1 MTRIL
6 LASSSPY
13 RRQLL
18 DKLGLCFD
26 HASPNTD
33 ETPQIN
39 ESPYALAERLSIAK
53 AEALS
58 TSYPDHLI
66 IGSDQVAELNGKL
79 LGKPGC
85 HANAVDQLSRCS
97 GNTVTFYTG
106 ICLRN
111 TKTGRNQYQCDTY
124 TVIFRHLTLQQ
135 IEHYVTQETPY
146 DCAGSFKS
154 EGLGIS
160 LFAAIKGEDPNSLV
174 GLPLIKL
181 TQMLLNE
188 GVDVLSREIK

>member
-6 LASSSPY
+6 LASSSTY

-18 DKLGLCFD
+18 DKLGLYFD
-26 HASPNTD
+26 HTSPDID
-33 ETPQIN
+33 EAPRPN
-39 ESPYALAERLSIAK
+39 ESAYALAERLSIAK
-53 AEALS
+53 AEILS
-58 TSYPDHLI
+58 ASHPGHLI
-66 IGSDQVAELNGKL
+66 IGSDQVVELDGQL
-79 LGKPGC
+79 LGKPGN
-85 HANAVDQLSRCS
+85 HANAIDQLSRCS
-97 GNTVTFYTG
+97 GKTVTFYTG

-111 TKTGRNQYQCDTY
+111 TNTGRNQYQCDTY
-124 TVIFRHLTLQQ
+124 AVTFRQLTPLQ
-135 IEHYVTQETPY
+135 IERYVTQETPY

-160 LFAAIKGEDPNSLV
+160 LFTAIKGDDPNSLV

-188 GVDVLSREIK
+188 GIDVLTGETQ